1 MFCLS
6 LIRPIYLDLNI
17 EVVDAT
23 FPLYTKQERIKF
35 LEQLDL
41 SLSLALVLLSVPD
54 VSHQGRLFSVGA
66 SWYSFP
72 VAFILDAAG
81 VPRNEGERL
90 GLLDVTL
97 VPRERGT
104 RRCVP
109 SPHLRGTLRTA
120 ALNLFRSCH
129 FLVPVTLI

>member
-17 EVVDAT
+17 EVADAT

-35 LEQLDL
+35 LAQLDL

-54 VSHQGRLFSVGA
+54 ASHPGRLFSVGA

-72 VAFILDAAG
+72 VALYS
-81 VPRNEGERL
+81 
-90 GLLDVTL
+90 TQ
-97 VPRERGT
+97 RE
-104 RRCVP
+104 
-109 SPHLRGTLRTA
+109 
-120 ALNLFRSCH
+120 F
-129 FLVPVTLI
+129 PVTKGNVSGYWM